1 MCQCSKN
8 FQKNFKKAQ
17 INDSDRYSISSNSL
31 ILNCIGICNPT
42 TNIFVSN
49 TKFCLSLS
57 VACFQTSFAKKLV
70 TPPLSKMYYKNAF
83 HKKIFVSVYSAN
95 RVIIPGIGKNS
106 QPNISLRFAHKA
118 QQIKKKSVHLQKKAT
133 PKIIFS
139 TRKINFKLA
148 KITF

>member
-1 MCQCSKN
+1 
-8 FQKNFKKAQ
+8 
-17 INDSDRYSISSNSL
+17 
-31 ILNCIGICNPT
+31 
-42 TNIFVSN
+42 
-49 TKFCLSLS
+49 
-57 VACFQTSFAKKLV
+57 
-70 TPPLSKMYYKNAF
+70 MYYKNAF
-83 HKKIFVSVYSAN
+83 HKKIFVSVYSAK

-118 QQIKKKSVHLQKKAT
+118 LQIKKSVHLQKKAT